1 VEEKYEVLK
10 KIKVFCNCDDESVV
24 VSDFLNILSEIKEFL
39 LEGLE
44 LQLVMGKSMDMIEVR
59 RVVNKAD

>member
-1 VEEKYEVLK
+1 MEEKYEVLK
-10 KIKVFCNCDDESVV
+10 KIEVFFNCDDESVLL
-24 VSDFLNILSEIKEFL
+24 SDFLNMLSEIKEFL

>member
-10 KIKVFCNCDDESVV
+10 KIEVFFNCDDESVLL
-24 VSDFLNILSEIKEFL
+24 SDFLNMLSEIKEFL

>member
-44 LQLVMGKSMDMIEVR
+44 LQLVMDKSMNMIEVR
-59 RVVNKAD
+59 KVINKAD

>member
-1 VEEKYEVLK
+1 MEEKYEVLK

-44 LQLVMGKSMDMIEVR
+44 LQLVMDKSMNMIEVR
-59 RVVNKAD
+59 KVINKAD

>member
-1 VEEKYEVLK
+1 MEEKYEVLK
-10 KIKVFCNCDDESVV
+10 KIEVFFNCDDESVV